1 VSDLPEPHSTTAQP
15 DIEKAVSHTQQLAD
29 KILFGLSSKRSD
41 EDWEHFKER
50 TIQMF
55 RDKGLFKSTKP

>member
-1 VSDLPEPHSTTAQP
+1 MSTPPSPSGQIEPWRKDARALTS
-15 DIEKAVSHTQQLAD
+15 
-29 KILFGLSSKRSD
+29 KILLGLSSKRSD
-41 EDWEHFKER
+41 EEWEHFKNR